1 MFLIIFEN
9 ELTFVGHFGWRRLQ
23 EKGPCDV
30 PFNNI
35 LILSNEHSVI
45 KSEFHN
51 CLFIFAFRD
60 LVKPCNLQL
69 NTITLCIFLIL
80 KSFIKPTATNKLAN
94 DLFD

>member
-35 LILSNEHSVI
+35 LILSNEQSV
-45 KSEFHN
+45 S
-51 CLFIFAFRD
+51 
-60 LVKPCNLQL
+60 Q
-69 NTITLCIFLIL
+69 
-80 KSFIKPTATNKLAN
+80 SFITV
-94 DLFD
+94 DLFLRFVT